1 MRGRVRPPS
10 HKVEVDMKVTCI
22 KDVTFSAIKQSF
34 VAGEKYDI
42 PAEYANKSEYF
53 KKDATKT
60 TKKATTEENK

>member
-1 MRGRVRPPS
+1 
-10 HKVEVDMKVTCI
+10 MKVTCI

-53 KKDATKT
+53 KKSATKT
-60 TKKATTEENK
+60 TKKATSEENK